1 MHWARPEYLK
11 LLGLLPVL
19 GLFFFWS
26 FRSRRKKLEEL
37 VGTSLAPR
45 LTEEF
50 SRGKAILRVCLIL
63 GFFIFGILAAARP
76 QWGTRLDTVRRRGVD
91 IIVALDTSYS
101 MNVEDLAPNR
111 LMKAKGEIRRLI
123 QKSEGDRIGLITFS
137 GNAILQ
143 CPLTLDHGA
152 IDLFLDI
159 SEAGMLPEPGTS
171 LASAIE
177 TATAAF
183 IEKEK
188 KYKVLVLFTDGEDL
202 EGQVDKAVRKAK
214 ESAVIIYA
222 IGVGT
227 PQGRPIPI
235 RDSRGEVLEYRK
247 DPEGKVVV
255 SSLDER
261 SLAGVAAE
269 TGGRYFRAT
278 TSESEIEALYND
290 ISGLEKKELESRLF
304 QNYEDRFQYPLALA
318 ILFLFTELWI
328 SERRKPGVS
337 WLRRLHPNRQ

>member
-11 LLGLLPVL
+11 LLWMLPVL

-26 FRSRRKKLEEL
+26 FRSRRKRLEDL
-37 VGTSLAPR
+37 VGVSLAPR

-50 SRGKAILRVCLIL
+50 SRGKSILRVFFVM
-63 GFFIFGILAAARP
+63 GFWAFGILAAARP
-76 QWGTRLDTVRRRGVD
+76 QWGAHLETVHRRGVD
-91 IIVALDTSYS
+91 ILVALDTSYS
-101 MNVEDLAPNR
+101 MNTEDVAPNR
-111 LMKAKGEIRRLI
+111 LMKARGEIRKLI
-123 QKSEGDRIGLITFS
+123 QKSEGDRIGLVTFS
-137 GNAILQ
+137 GSAILQ

-152 IDLFLDI
+152 VDMFLDI
-159 SEAGMLPEPGTS
+159 SGTGMLPDPGTS

-177 TATAAF
+177 TAAAAF
-183 IEKEK
+183 VEKEK
-188 KYKVLVLFTDGEDL
+188 KYKVLILFTDGEDL
-202 EGQVDKAVRKAK
+202 EGRVDEAVRKAK
-214 ESAVIIYA
+214 EAAIIIYA

-227 PQGRPIPI
+227 SQGMPIPI
-235 RDSRGEVLEYRK
+235 RDSKGDVLEYRK

-304 QNYEDRFQYPLALA
+304 QNYEDRFQYPLVLA
-318 ILFLFTELWI
+318 ILFLFAELWI

-337 WLRRLHPNRQ
+337 WFRRLHPNRQ